1 MALLS
6 PWNQTRRP
14 KTRDCTGNS
23 DLSELNTALRMNRF
37 ERLAASELRMS
48 PDQAKEFFNAS
59 QSSSEFMSAVDLI
72 RQPTELCSVD
82 RFIPT
87 NNKKGTIDMERETR
101 NSSSG
106 FRQSESQNMRATL
119 EAPSEVNRERPSSE
133 VRKQATPKFHAPSDK
148 RNSSVSR
155 STNCASFIGNHDYSV
170 FLENALK
177 SKELSSIGVQNGGIH
192 NDRDE
197 NTRYG
202 TVLLNYI
209 LHSLLCYH

>member
-23 DLSELNTALRMNRF
+23 DLSELNTTLRMNRL
-37 ERLAASELRMS
+37 ERPAASAFRMS
-48 PDQAKEFFNAS
+48 PDHAKDFFNAS

-72 RQPTELCSVD
+72 RQPTEGCSVD
-82 RFIPT
+82 RFVPM
-87 NNKKGTIDMERETR
+87 NNKIGATDIERAAR

-106 FRQSESQNMRATL
+106 SRQSDSQNVRATAEVL
-119 EAPSEVNRERPSSE
+119 SEVNRERPSRE

-155 STNCASFIGNHDYSV
+155 STNCVSFIGNHDYSV
-170 FLENALK
+170 HLENALK
-177 SKELSSIGVQNGGIH
+177 SKELSSIGIQNERI
-192 NDRDE
+192 NDNKDE
-197 NTRYG
+197 NTRY
-202 TVLLNYI
+202 TIASLNPN
-209 LHSLLCYH
+209 LHFFWSR